1 MKSIA
6 SVSCLLF
13 AYIYVSSSFGH
24 MTLAKWW
31 CNYYIKTTSWRHF
44 GRIIKL
50 RLLEFRGMCT
60 RLHKSASITL
70 VMIMKKTANIFTL
83 VTLRP
88 EYSAWTWSIPRLLMT
103 QLLTSP
109 VRRHAII
116 WTNAAIFSI
125 RPQGAYFTEI
135 LFKTQNV
142 SHWRKCTWKYRLR
155 NGHHFCFGINVLTF
169 TSRIFFSSAVSLIVT
184 WIVCC
189 WRLFGQTADNPGW
202 NIFRKFRKSFFCFFS
217 FFPFFLRFSSYFR
230 SLFVSIRSPSP
241 FPPFSPPPFFLSSL
255 LFPYCWVSLH

>member
-1 MKSIA
+1 MLYENCGVFGNVFFWKCPVKLTFCADVNLLSRHIFLFLCHVVCTKQRPEPLFFMTSIA

-125 RPQGAYFTEI
+125 RPQAAYFTEI

-155 NGHHFCFGINVLTF
+155 NGH
-169 TSRIFFSSAVSLIVT
+169 
-184 WIVCC
+184 
-189 WRLFGQTADNPGW
+189 Q
-202 NIFRKFRKSFFCFFS
+202 
-217 FFPFFLRFSSYFR
+217 
-230 SLFVSIRSPSP
+230 FVS
-241 FPPFSPPPFFLSSL
+241 
-255 LFPYCWVSLH
+255 VSMC